1 MYWRKF
7 WHWKQ
12 SVFKKHSEKVRVAIS
27 CHCLNYK
34 QSLLQFM
41 QKYDVASHARECFQ
55 HEIILTHVISY
66 FIILPDTLLIPEAK
80 YAFLLN
86 ANPKRHALWLIQCVI
101 VKAKFWDNCGH
112 NNNKADVDIAFFFYF
127 ICTTLI
133 EFSLNYNLFL
143 FWF

>member
-1 MYWRKF
+1 MKENF
-7 WHWKQ
+7 DIEN
-12 SVFKKHSEKVRVAIS
+12 SLFFKKHSEKVRLAIS

-86 ANPKRHALWLIQCVI
+86 ANPKRYALWLIQCVI

-112 NNNKADVDIAFFFYF
+112 NNNKADVDITFFSYF
-127 ICTTLI
+127 ICTILI
-133 EFSLNYNLFL
+133 EFSINQIIF
-143 FWF
+143 